1 MSDHILPEVLAE
13 QIKADRH
20 ERDTF
25 RCELRES
32 IAEIS
37 AQVKKTNGRVT
48 ALEQWRMF
56 ILGGFAVII
65 APWATNIIGIFHGK

>member
-1 MSDHILPEVLAE
+1 MSHQVLPEVLAE

-20 ERDTF
+20 ERDAF
-25 RCELRES
+25 RNELRLAIGEL
-32 IAEIS
+32 S

-56 ILGGFAVII
+56 MLGAFAVTV
-65 APWATNIIGIFHGK
+65 APWALNVVKLFQP

>member
-1 MSDHILPEVLAE
+1 MSDDILPEVLAE

-20 ERDTF
+20 ERDVF
-25 RCELRES
+25 RTELKLA
-32 IAEIS
+32 IAELS

-56 ILGGFAVII
+56 ILGGFAVAI
-65 APWATNIIGIFHGK
+65 APWAVNVTKLFHP